1 MLSLMKNK
9 KPDMTTYPNSDGSLS
24 PDLNTHYAASLQAN
38 NRDLSLDGLNFQLE
52 ELSGII
58 RDYNT
63 FKFNDKASQLAC
75 ICSLMMQVISD
86 VHRERILHAINQIGY
101 EPIHKAFIALNQVC
115 EDIFRE
121 KEDLFGILK
130 RHRLNFPVPENDS
143 RRFYRIAQF
152 LNITLIH
159 FHMQK
164 KKGFRLTDIQQKIK
178 WESAQTLG
186 PLLGNIIQI
195 LREEILFEQ
204 RYI

>member
-1 MLSLMKNK
+1 MLSLMNK
-9 KPDMTTYPNSDGSLS
+9 KKSAVTINPNSDWSLS
-24 PDLNTHYAASLQAN
+24 PDLNIRYAVSAQTN
-38 NRDLSLDGLNFQLE
+38 NRDLSLEDLNFLLE

-58 RDYNT
+58 RDYNS

-75 ICSLMMQVISD
+75 ICSLMIQVISD
-86 VHRERILHAINQIGY
+86 EHRERILHTINQIGY
-101 EPIHKAFIALNQVC
+101 EPIHKAFIALNQVS

-143 RRFYRIAQF
+143 MRFYRIAQF

-164 KKGFRLTDIQQKIK
+164 KKGFRLTDLQQKIK

-195 LREEILFEQ
+195 LREEILFRQ
-204 RYI
+204 R